1 MKFFVNLGKVIGF
14 TVISAFC
21 AVLVWGVLY
30 LVIPPV
36 KDWTD
41 NTIFYPPVVEEESTT
56 DEEETIAPQ
65 AKFNASNN
73 TITIE
78 V

>member
-1 MKFFVNLGKVIGF
+1 MKFLVNLGKVIGF
-14 TVISAFC
+14 TVLAALC

-30 LVIPPV
+30 LAVPPV
-36 KDWTD
+36 KEWTD
-41 NTIFYPPVVEEESTT
+41 NTIFYPPVIEEEASTE
-56 DEEETIAPQ
+56 EEETITPQ
-65 AKFNASNN
+65 AKFNSLNN